1 MRAVAQGNGETECRR
16 LRGKNLPAR
25 RRSSECESYP
35 LMTACVK
42 GQNLEF
48 SKPAGD
54 DCKVNQSSVVIV
66 QWNCRRWREGGDGRA
81 RWIWGR
87 VTSAAGGAGLLPRL
101 CRTRVSLM
109 QRSPGMGPKLDPEIG
124 GVPVEREIRPLA
136 EVLELGRTTVRV
148 KDNSGREVVKS
159 SQDHRAKAGRAVS
172 GDGGDRDQV
181 ERMPG

>member
-1 MRAVAQGNGETECRR
+1 
-16 LRGKNLPAR
+16 
-25 RRSSECESYP
+25 
-35 LMTACVK
+35 
-42 GQNLEF
+42 
-48 SKPAGD
+48 
-54 DCKVNQSSVVIV
+54 
-66 QWNCRRWREGGDGRA
+66 
-81 RWIWGR
+81 
-87 VTSAAGGAGLLPRL
+87 
-101 CRTRVSLM
+101 M